1 MQINVIEISLVNNA
15 DEGLAIEQ
23 TAAVPNDLQTKKQ
36 LRLAFPKDKYLNVAA
51 MYMTEMEGLEH
62 R

>member
-1 MQINVIEISLVNNA
+1 MNNA